1 MNGKKYFDA
10 SISSCK
16 FCISCKQSISCF
28 RSLVEDKNLTKSETE
43 LSEIIVK
50 KLIFLSTCG
59 EKCNY
64 FHNQTVLES
73 AQKYL
78 H

>member
-16 FCISCKQSISCF
+16 FGITCKQSISCF

-43 LSEIIVK
+43 LSDIIVK
-50 KLIFLSTCG
+50 KLIFLSVKNAITFIT
-59 EKCNY
+59 KQ
-64 FHNQTVLES
+64 F
-73 AQKYL
+73 
-78 H
+78 